1 MSTTLVIFGATGDL
15 ARTKLM
21 PALFTLKCKGRLP
34 DDVKVVGFARRE
46 FTQATYCRSMWD
58 SMGEYADLLCEEDAW
73 QEFVNRIW
81 FVQGDLTNEADLR
94 RLDDTISQ
102 EIEAGQAQ
110 ANRLYYLSIA
120 PGLYEAAVNHLASS
134 GMTASPAGFRR
145 VVIEKPFG
153 HDGIS
158 AASLGRIVHRSFAED
173 DVLRIDH
180 YLGKETVQNLLV
192 FRFANAIFEPIWNRN
207 YIDQVQIT
215 VAEEVDIGNR
225 AGYYDSSGALRDMVQ
240 NHLLQ
245 LLAMVAMEPPTS
257 MAATALRNEKVKVL
271 QAVRRWGS
279 DEEAAANAVA
289 GQYEGYL
296 SERGVATDSMTPSYA
311 ALRLYLD
318 NWRWQGVPFY
328 LRSGKAM
335 AAKTTEVS
343 VQFRRPPHALFDLPG
358 ATDELQAN
366 LLGLCLQPGEGVHL
380 RFQVKVPDAG
390 TVTQPQ
396 DMEFHYGSAFSEQSI
411 PLAYER
417 LLEDAIAGDAS
428 LFIRS
433 DQIAESWD
441 IVDPLL
447 GAWSAPGATAPHTY
461 ARGSWGPAQADALLA
476 ETGHSWLHTCTGRS

>member
-1 MSTTLVIFGATGDL
+1 M
-15 ARTKLM
+15 
-21 PALFTLKCKGRLP
+21 
-34 DDVKVVGFARRE
+34 
-46 FTQATYCRSMWD
+46 
-58 SMGEYADLLCEEDAW
+58 
-73 QEFVNRIW
+73 
-81 FVQGDLTNEADLR
+81 
-94 RLDDTISQ
+94 
-102 EIEAGQAQ
+102 
-110 ANRLYYLSIA
+110 
-120 PGLYEAAVNHLASS
+120 NHLASS

-225 AGYYDSSGALRDMVQ
+225 AEYYDSSGALRDMVQ

-366 LLGLCLQPGEGVHL
+366 LLGLCLQPDEGVHL

-417 LLEDAIAGDAS
+417 LLQDAIAGDAS